1 MENVVIIKI
10 VKMEIAHCE
19 VCPFVT
25 GETILRCHYPDNVI
39 EFLTLHK
46 RSRPIYKSEL
56 PIPKWCK
63 LENKDIKVTWK

>member
-1 MENVVIIKI
+1 MSKVVNLI
-10 VKMEIAHCE
+10 IAHCE

-25 GETILRCHYPDNVI
+25 GEKYLRCHYPDNVI

-46 RSRPIYKSEL
+46 RSRPIYKNEL

-63 LENKDIKVTWK
+63 QKDMIYSNKEKKEDK